1 MEICGGY
8 FEFLI
13 SMSKVRLNLRI
24 YGLDRG
30 VLPML
35 CLCMCP
41 GGGLIRTYYSSW
53 TKTEKVIKIMSSFAV
68 TLERITVRPHPNADR
83 LDLARVGLFDAV
95 IGKDQ
100 FKTGD
105 VVIYIPEQA
114 VLPEWLI
121 TKLNLVGKLNGKA
134 KNRVK
139 AVALRGALSQGIV
152 APLSI
157 VNTFPED
164 VHYRETVDALRT
176 IHNTELSTYDFS
188 AILGVEKW
196 QPEVPIHMSGDVVA
210 ATDLLPWI
218 DIENIKRFP
227 DIFAKGDEVSVTEK
241 LHGTCTLAT
250 VVFNADKDIEEVLV
264 TSKGFAEK
272 RLVLVENEGNLYWR
286 AVNGYPVRELAAE
299 LSNLVEGVASVGIYG
314 ETYGAGIQDLAYGAT
329 RSGLPGFAVFDA
341 YIKLTSGEGFWVA
354 SKIVT
359 ETAEKVGM
367 PSVPVLFEGE
377 YDIEHIA
384 TIASGKEQMSGTEA
398 NMREGVVIR
407 SAQEHKWVDAF
418 GNGHRKIAK
427 FVTEEYL
434 TRKGGTEFQ

>member
-1 MEICGGY
+1 
-8 FEFLI
+8 
-13 SMSKVRLNLRI
+13 
-24 YGLDRG
+24 
-30 VLPML
+30 
-35 CLCMCP
+35 
-41 GGGLIRTYYSSW
+41 
-53 TKTEKVIKIMSSFAV
+53 MSSFAV

-83 LDLARVGLFDAV
+83 LELARVGLFDAV
-95 IGKDQ
+95 IGKGQ

-105 VVIYIPEQA
+105 VVLYIPEQA
-114 VLPEWLI
+114 ILPAELI
-121 TKLNLVGKLNGKA
+121 TKLNLDGKLNGKA

-139 AVALRGALSQGIV
+139 AVSLRGALSQGIV
-152 APLSI
+152 APLTI
-157 VNTFPED
+157 VNVFPEAL
-164 VHYRETVDALRT
+164 HYDGLMTALRT
-176 IHNTELSTYDFS
+176 ISDSELSTYDF
-188 AILGVEKW
+188 APALGIEKW

-227 DIFAKGDEVSVTEK
+227 DIFTKGDKVSVTEK

-250 VVFNADKDIEEVLV
+250 VVFNGDNEIKEVLV

-299 LSNLVEGVASVGIYG
+299 IRQIAESIDGEAGVASVGIYG
-314 ETYGAGIQDLAYGAT
+314 ETYGAGIQDLSYGAT
-329 RSGLPGFAVFDA
+329 RNGLPGFAVFDA
-341 YIKLTSGEGFWVA
+341 YVKLTNGEGFWVQSEVVQA
-354 SKIVT
+354 LS
-359 ETAEKVGM
+359 EKVGI

-398 NMREGVVIR
+398 NIREGVVIR
-407 SAQEHKWVDAF
+407 STDESQWVDAF